1 MRIRLGGRSALLTGL
16 VVIGLL
22 VPITATV
29 AQAEPS
35 PSTRSHDFPDVG
47 TIHPFHES
55 ISWMAD
61 EGFVTGYPDGTYRP
75 ELALSRQ
82 HMAQILWRMSGEPS
96 TTAPEPFIDVGPSN
110 PFYTAIR
117 WGYATGVFNGG
128 ADNRF
133 RPHATIT
140 RQALGAM
147 LHRLSGIEDTYGTRT
162 FVDVPSSHPFSA
174 AISWWVNSG
183 QAKGYTDGTFRPLDA
198 ITRQSGAELLSL
210 FYEMMGGYWPY
221 FDHSNHAEECDD
233 PITPEQQAAADD
245 LLADVLVEVAARWP
259 TVDEALDAGY
269 RITAPPF
276 GGEGSH
282 MVHPD
287 YTQDDIQ
294 LDPTKP
300 ESLVLGDDNH
310 TVAAAMFVREAVG
323 EEGPQVGGCLTLW
336 HAHDNLCYDAP
347 FLEAGNVVWLAYLGG
362 CPSGT
367 MVRITPGMLH
377 VWVDGRPDPFEGIET

>member
-1 MRIRLGGRSALLTGL
+1 MRIRLGGRSALLIGV

-22 VPITATV
+22 VPAVSTN
-29 AQAEPS
+29 AEGPS
-35 PSTRSHDFPDVG
+35 GRSHDFPDVG
-47 TIHPFHES
+47 TIHPFHDA

-61 EGFVTGYPDGTYRP
+61 EGFVTGYADGTFRP
-75 ELALSRQ
+75 ELEINRQ
-82 HMAQILWRMSGEPS
+82 QMAQLLWRMSGEPVVS
-96 TTAPEPFIDVGPSN
+96 SPEPFVDVAPSN
-110 PFYTAIR
+110 PFYAAIR
-117 WGYATGVFNGG
+117 WGYATEVFTGT

-147 LHRLSGIEDTYGTRT
+147 LHRLSGIEKTYGTRT
-162 FVDVPSSHPFSA
+162 FSDVPMGHPFQGD
-174 AISWWVNSG
+174 ISWWVNSG

-198 ITRQSGAELLSL
+198 VTRQSAAQFLSL
-210 FYEMMGGYWPY
+210 FYEMMGGFWPY
-221 FDHSNHAEECDD
+221 FDHSHHAEECDD
-233 PITPEQQAAADD
+233 PITPEQQEAADT
-245 LLADVLVEVAARWP
+245 LLADVIDEVAANWP
-259 TVDEALDAGY
+259 TVEEALDAGY

-287 YTQDDIQ
+287 YTQDGIQ
-294 LDPTKP
+294 LDVTKP
-300 ESLVLGDDNH
+300 ESLVLGSDNH

-323 EEGPQVGGCLTLW
+323 EEGPQIGGCLTLW
-336 HAHDNLCYDAP
+336 HAHDNLCYTAP
-347 FLEAGNVVWLAYLGG
+347 FLEGGNVQWIADFGG
-362 CPSGT
+362 CSGTT